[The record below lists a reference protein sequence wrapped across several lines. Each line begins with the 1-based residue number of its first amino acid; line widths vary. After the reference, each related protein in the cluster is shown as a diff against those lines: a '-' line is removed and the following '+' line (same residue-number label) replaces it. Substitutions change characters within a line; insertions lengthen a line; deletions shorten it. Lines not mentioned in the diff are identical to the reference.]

1 MEGKTTVAEMVDVL
15 DPEGI
20 GTAMRYAQ
28 GTSTLFDD
36 VLVTPKYCP
45 DSTHIIF
52 CKQKFCY
59 EINHTSWPIMINSWL
74 VSVREV
80 VLVPNLTLPRPFT
93 VS

>member
-1 MEGKTTVAEMVDVL
+1 MGKWVDSHRLHAVDIVNDRQTMEGKTAVAEMVDVL

-20 GTAMRYAQ
+20 GTTMRYAQ

-52 CKQKFCY
+52 CKQKFGY
-59 EINHTSWPIMINSWL
+59 EINQYIFDL
-74 VSVREV
+74 G
-80 VLVPNLTLPRPFT
+80 L
-93 VS
+93 